1 MRRKEEKEYR
11 ICTNCVMDTSDSLIE
26 FDANGMCDHCH
37 NFYENIKPMWHPD
50 QSGMEKLK
58 PLIEKIKA
66 EGKGKEYDCLIG
78 LSGGLDS
85 SFVAYYAKEKFGL
98 RPLLLHVD
106 AGWNTPVSINNVRC
120 IVDGLGLDLETFV
133 VDWEEMKDL
142 QLAFLK
148 SQVPDADTPQDVAFF
163 SVLYNYASK
172 NNIKY
177 ILTGGNYSTE
187 CVREPLEWGS
197 YYATDVT
204 FVKDVHKKYGKKKL
218 KRFPLSDILKY
229 KIFYRYFKGIKVLKP
244 LDLMPYFKE
253 AAIAEL
259 NEKFGWQPYQHK
271 HHESYFTRF
280 FETYWLPEKFGYDK
294 RRAHFSSLILT
305 GQMTRDE
312 ALERLSRPEV
322 SDEIMEQDKNFICSK
337 LGISREE
344 LQNIFEGEN
353 KTFRDYKNKFK
364 IITLGTRIMQLVG
377 IEKRKFK

>member
-1 MRRKEEKEYR
+1 MKIERTDYM
-11 ICTNCVMDTSDSLIE
+11 ICGNCIMDTSDSLIV
-26 FDANGMCDHCH
+26 FDEKGICDHCH
-37 NFYENIKPMWHPD
+37 NFYENIKPIWQPNEV
-50 QSGMEKLK
+50 GMAKLQ
-58 PLIEKIKA
+58 PLIEKIKK
-66 EGKGKEYDCLIG
+66 ESTGKEYDCIIG

-106 AGWNTPVSINNVRC
+106 AGWNTPVSIHNVKC
-120 IVDGLGLDLETFV
+120 IVDGLGLDLETYV

-163 SVLYNYASK
+163 SVLYAYAAK

-177 ILTGGNYSTE
+177 ILTGGNFSTE

-204 FVKDVHKKYGKKKL
+204 FVKDIHKKYGSKPL
-218 KRFPLSDILKY
+218 KRFPLTDILKY
-229 KIFYRYFKGIKVLKP
+229 KIYYRYIKGIKVIKP

-253 AAIAEL
+253 SAIKEL
-259 NEKFGWQPYQHK
+259 NEKFGWQPYKHK

-280 FETYWLPEKFGYDK
+280 FETYWLSQKFGCDK

-305 GQMTRDE
+305 GQMTRKE
-312 ALERLSRPEV
+312 ALERISIPEI
-322 SDEIMEQDKNFICSK
+322 DAETMEHDKNFVCSK
-337 LGISREE
+337 LDITREE

-353 KTFRDYKNKFK
+353 KTFRDYKNKYG
-364 IITLGTRIMQLVG
+364 IITIGTCIMQFLG
-377 IEKRKFK
+377 LEKRKFK

>member
-1 MRRKEEKEYR
+1 MRSKEEKEYKV
-11 ICTNCVMDTSDSLIE
+11 CTNCVMDTSDSLIE
-26 FDANGMCDHCH
+26 FDAKGICDHCH
-37 NFYENIKPMWHPD
+37 NFHENIKPMWHPD
-50 QSGMEKLK
+50 QNGMEMLK

-106 AGWNTPVSINNVRC
+106 AGWNTPVSIHNVRC

-163 SVLYNYASK
+163 SVLYNYASR
-172 NNIKY
+172 NHIKY

-229 KIFYRYFKGIKVLKP
+229 KIFYRYFKGIKVIKP

-253 AAIAEL
+253 TAIAEL

-305 GQMTRDE
+305 GQMTREE

-322 SDEIMEQDKNFICSK
+322 SEEIMEQDKNFVCSK

-344 LQNIFEGEN
+344 LQNIFDGEN
-353 KTFRDYKNKFK
+353 KTFRDYKNKFR
-364 IITLGTRIMQLVG
+364 IITLGTRIMQSLG

>member
-1 MRRKEEKEYR
+1 MKKREREYR
-11 ICTNCVMDTSDSLIE
+11 VCTNCIMDTTDSLIE
-26 FDANGMCDHCH
+26 FDENGMCDHCH
-37 NFYENIKPMWHPD
+37 NFYENIKPIWQPNET
-50 QSGMEKLK
+50 GTAKLQ
-58 PLIEKIKA
+58 PLIDKIKK
-66 EGKGKEYDCLIG
+66 EGKEKEYDCIIG

-85 SFVAYYAKEKFGL
+85 SFVAYYAKERLGL

-106 AGWNTPVSINNVRC
+106 AGWNTPVSIHNVEC

-148 SQVPDADTPQDVAFF
+148 SQIPDADTPQDVAFF
-163 SVLYNYASK
+163 SVLYDYAAK

-177 ILTGGNYSTE
+177 ILTGGNFSTE

-204 FVKDVHKKYGKKKL
+204 FVKDIHKKHGSKPL
-218 KRFPLSDILKY
+218 KRFPLTDILKY
-229 KIFYRYFKGIKVLKP
+229 KIYHRYIKGIKVIKP

-253 AAIAEL
+253 AAIKEL
-259 NEKFGWQPYQHK
+259 NEKFGWQPYKHK

-305 GQMTRDE
+305 KQMTRDE
-312 ALERLSRPEV
+312 ALERISKPEI
-322 SDEIMEQDKNFICSK
+322 DAETMEHDKNFVCSK
-337 LGISREE
+337 LGITREE
-344 LQNIFEGEN
+344 LQSIFEGEN
-353 KTFRDYKNKFK
+353 KTFKDYKNKYS
-364 IITLGTRIMQLVG
+364 IITLGTRIMQFLG
-377 IEKRKFK
+377 LEKRKFK